1 MNAKFWLVMG
11 ILVVADGIL
20 SYSLGQNLSV
30 PDMLLY
36 LDSLLV
42 VSAIIF
48 GIVGAWL
55 AIIWQNASL
64 SNREQYENISYLKKT
79 VFCSFAVITFSLAIK
94 FLYPVIKKT
103 ALLSNEIVAIW
114 LKRTFTFTSGI
125 FGLVLMVSLI
135 FSLLSFDF
143 FAFNNEIEKQKKEQV
158 LEFNKRQMTPVKAI
172 RKVK

>member
-1 MNAKFWLVMG
+1 MKIKFWVIMG
-11 ILVVADGIL
+11 ILVILDGIL
-20 SYSLGQNLSV
+20 SYLLGKNLSV
-30 PDMLLY
+30 SEMLLY

-64 SNREQYENISYLKKT
+64 SSQEQHENISYLKKT
-79 VFCSFAVITFSLAIK
+79 VFCSFIVISFSLTVK
-94 FLYPVIKKT
+94 FLYPIIKNT
-103 ALLSNEIVAIW
+103 TLLSNEIIIIW
-114 LKRTFTFTSGI
+114 LKRIFIFTSGI
-125 FGLVLMVSLI
+125 FGLILMASLL

-143 FAFNNEIEKQKKEQV
+143 FAFDNEIMKQQKEQE
-158 LEFNKRQMTPVKAI
+158 LEYRKRQMSQINTI